1 MRDIC
6 QSTKRRPPMKVVL
19 FCGGNGI
26 RLQEFSERIPK
37 PLVPIGNRPMIWHVM
52 KYYAHFGHT
61 DFILCLGYKGD
72 EIKNYFMK
80 YKEYLSN
87 DFMLK
92 AGSTIDLFE
101 RDIQDWNITFADTGL
116 YANIAERLLAVRKYL
131 EGEETFLVNYSDG
144 LTDLHL
150 PDMIE
155 AFEESKKLGMLM
167 VTRPRKNLRVTSIEP
182 TDSGAARVTSVN
194 KLDGV
199 WLNAG
204 YYIFRKEIFRH
215 IDPDGDLPEFTFPRL
230 VGLNQLAAFPYD
242 GMFIAIDTFKE
253 KQALDDM
260 YDRGDTPWQVWKRG
274 LGIPEEVDRSD
285 TLDQL
290 DYSAR

>member
-1 MRDIC
+1 
-6 QSTKRRPPMKVVL
+6 MKVVL
-19 FCGGNGI
+19 FCGGMGI
-26 RLQEFSERIPK
+26 RLQEYAERIPK
-37 PLVPIGNRPMIWHVM
+37 PLVTIGNRPMIGHVM
-52 KYYAHFGHT
+52 KYYAHFGHK

-87 DFMLK
+87 DFVLR

-101 RDIQDWNITFADTGL
+101 RDIQEWNITFADTGL
-116 YANIAERLLAVRKYL
+116 YTNVAERLLAVRKYL
-131 EGEETFLVNYSDG
+131 QGEDTFLVNYTDA
-144 LTDLHL
+144 LTDMHL
-150 PDMIE
+150 PDMIQ
-155 AFEESKKLGMLM
+155 AFEDSGKIAMLM

-182 TDSGAARVTSVN
+182 DIPGMPARVTAVN

-230 VGLNQLAAFPYD
+230 VGLNQLTAYPYN
-242 GMFIAIDTFKE
+242 GMFIAMDTFKE

-260 YDRGDTPWQVWKRG
+260 YDRGDTPWQVWKSG
-274 LGIPEEVDRSD
+274 FDVPQEMDRSD

-290 DYSAR
+290 HHSAR

>member
-1 MRDIC
+1 
-6 QSTKRRPPMKVVL
+6 MKVVL
-19 FCGGNGI
+19 FCGGGGI
-26 RLQEFSERIPK
+26 RLREFSDRIPK
-37 PLVPIGNRPMIWHVM
+37 PLVSIGNRPMIWHVM
-52 KYYAHFGHT
+52 KYYAHFGHK

-87 DFMLK
+87 DFMLR

-101 RDIQDWNITFADTGL
+101 RDIQEWNITFADTGV
-116 YANIAERLLAVRKYL
+116 YANVAERLLAVRKYL
-131 EGEETFLVNYSDG
+131 NGEDTFLVNYTDA

-155 AFEESKKLGMLM
+155 AFEASGKIAMTM
-167 VTRPRKNLRVTSIEP
+167 VTKPRKNLRVTSIEP
-182 TDSGAARVTSVN
+182 NLPGSPARVTSVN

-230 VGLNQLAAFPYD
+230 VALNQLMAYPYD
-242 GMFIAIDTFKE
+242 GMFIAMDTFKE

-260 YDRGDTPWQVWKRG
+260 YDRGDTPWQVWKGG
-274 LGIPEEVDRSD
+274 LAIPQEVDRSD

-290 DYSAR
+290 NYSAR

>member
-1 MRDIC
+1 
-6 QSTKRRPPMKVVL
+6 MKVVL
-19 FCGGNGI
+19 FCGGSGI

-37 PLVPIGNRPMIWHVM
+37 PMVPVGNRPMIWHVM

-80 YKEYLSN
+80 YREYLSN
-87 DFMLK
+87 DFMLR

-131 EGEETFLVNYSDG
+131 QGEETFLVNYADG

-150 PDMIE
+150 PEMID
-155 AFEESKKLGMLM
+155 AFENSGKLGMLM
-167 VTRPRKNLRVTSIEP
+167 VTKPRKNLRVASIEA
-182 TDSGAARVTSVN
+182 SIGGAANVTSVN
-194 KLDGV
+194 KLDSV

-215 IDPDGDLPEFTFPRL
+215 IDPDGDLPESTFPRL
-230 VGLNQLAAFPYD
+230 VALNQLAAYPYD
-242 GMFIAIDTFKE
+242 GMFIAMDTFKE
-253 KQALDDM
+253 KQTLDDM
-260 YDRGDTPWQVWKRG
+260 YDRGDTPWQVWKGG
-274 LGIPEEVDRSD
+274 LRVPQEVDRSD

-290 DYSAR
+290 DHSAR